1 MTIWRNII
9 FGCLAIIVTLLIYQD
24 NQIDK
29 ELAAVKNRLDNIH
42 KIQIE
47 SSHRRYI
54 QDFID
59 NDFEAIASHFMPPV
73 DFKLYDFVAETNEDV
88 MNQFKDMKANIQE
101 GYAYSLIDEIGISK
115 TSNNNFLLCTDY
127 TRYNSEDQILFEGRT
142 QYIYIF
148 SLNEGWK
155 INSLD
160 SIARDENKSC
170 KNLLN

>member
-9 FGCLAIIVTLLIYQD
+9 FGCLAIIVTLSIYQD
-24 NQIDK
+24 NQMDK
-29 ELAAVKNRLDNIH
+29 ELAAVKDRLDNIH

-47 SSHRRYI
+47 SSYRKYV

-59 NDFEAIASHFMPPV
+59 NDFKAIASHFMPPV
-73 DFKLYDFVAETNEDV
+73 NFKLYDFVAETHEDV
-88 MNQFKDMKANIQE
+88 MNQYMDMKANIQE

-115 TSNNNFLLCTDY
+115 TSNNNFLLCADY
-127 TRYNSEDQILFEGRT
+127 TRYNSDDQILFEGRT

-160 SIARDENKSC
+160 SIARDKNQSC
-170 KNLLN
+170 KNL

>member
-9 FGCLAIIVTLLIYQD
+9 FGCLAIIVTLSIYQD

-47 SSHRRYI
+47 SSYRRYV

-59 NDFEAIASHFMPPV
+59 NNFEAIASHFKPPV

-88 MNQFKDMKANIQE
+88 INQYMDMKANIQE

-115 TSNNNFLLCTDY
+115 TSNNNFLLCADY
-127 TRYNSEDQILFEGRT
+127 TRYNSDDQILFEGRT

-160 SIARDENKSC
+160 SIARDKNKSC
-170 KNLLN
+170 KKL

>member
-47 SSHRRYI
+47 SSHRRYV

-59 NDFEAIASHFMPPV
+59 NDFEAIASHFKPPV

-127 TRYNSEDQILFEGRT
+127 TRYNSDDEILFEGRT

-160 SIARDENKSC
+160 SIARDKNKSC

>member
-9 FGCLAIIVTLLIYQD
+9 FGCLAIIVTLSIYQD

-29 ELAAVKNRLDNIH
+29 ELAAVKDRLDNIH

-47 SSHRRYI
+47 SSYRRYV

-59 NDFEAIASHFMPPV
+59 NDFEAIASHFKPPV

-88 MNQFKDMKANIQE
+88 INQYMDMKANIQE
-101 GYAYSLIDEIGISK
+101 GYAYSLIDEIVISK
-115 TSNNNFLLCTDY
+115 TSNNNFLLCADY
-127 TRYNSEDQILFEGRT
+127 TRYNSDDQILFEGRT

-160 SIARDENKSC
+160 RIARDKNQSC
-170 KNLLN
+170 KNL

>member
-9 FGCLAIIVTLLIYQD
+9 FGCLAIIVTLSIYQD

-29 ELAAVKNRLDNIH
+29 ELAAVKDRLDNIH

-47 SSHRRYI
+47 SSYRRYV

-59 NDFEAIASHFMPPV
+59 NDFEAIASHFKPPV

-88 MNQFKDMKANIQE
+88 INQYMDMKANIQE
-101 GYAYSLIDEIGISK
+101 GYAYSLIDEIVISK
-115 TSNNNFLLCTDY
+115 TSNNNFLLCADY
-127 TRYNSEDQILFEGRT
+127 TRYNSDDQILFEGRT

-160 SIARDENKSC
+160 SIARDKNQSC
-170 KNLLN
+170 KKL

>member
-9 FGCLAIIVTLLIYQD
+9 FGCLAIIVTLSIYQD

-29 ELAAVKNRLDNIH
+29 ELAAVKDRLDNIH

-47 SSHRRYI
+47 SSYRRYV

-59 NDFEAIASHFMPPV
+59 NDFEAIASHFKPPV

-88 MNQFKDMKANIQE
+88 INQYMDMKANIQE
-101 GYAYSLIDEIGISK
+101 GYAYSLIDEIVISK
-115 TSNNNFLLCTDY
+115 TSNNNFLLCADY
-127 TRYNSEDQILFEGRT
+127 TRYNSDDQILFEGRT

-160 SIARDENKSC
+160 SIARDKNQSC
-170 KNLLN
+170 KNL

>member
-9 FGCLAIIVTLLIYQD
+9 FGCLAIIVTLSIYQD

-29 ELAAVKNRLDNIH
+29 ELAAVKDRLDNIH

-47 SSHRRYI
+47 SSYRRYV

-59 NDFEAIASHFMPPV
+59 NDFEAIASHFKPPV

-88 MNQFKDMKANIQE
+88 INQYMDMKANIQE
-101 GYAYSLIDEIGISK
+101 GYAYSLIDDIGISK
-115 TSNNNFLLCTDY
+115 TSNNNFLLCADY
-127 TRYNSEDQILFEGRT
+127 TRYNSDDQILFEGRT

-160 SIARDENKSC
+160 SIARDKNKSC
-170 KNLLN
+170 KKL

>member
-29 ELAAVKNRLDNIH
+29 ELEAVKNRLDNIH

-47 SSHRRYI
+47 SSHRRYV

-59 NDFEAIASHFMPPV
+59 NDFEAIASYFMPPV

>member
-54 QDFID
+54 QDFIV

-88 MNQFKDMKANIQE
+88 MNQYKDMKANIQE

>member
-47 SSHRRYI
+47 SSHRRYV

-59 NDFEAIASHFMPPV
+59 NDFEAIASYFMPPV

-88 MNQFKDMKANIQE
+88 LNQFKDMKANIQE

-127 TRYNSEDQILFEGRT
+127 TRFNSDDQILFEGRT

>member
-47 SSHRRYI
+47 SSHRRYV

-59 NDFEAIASHFMPPV
+59 NDFEAIASYFMPPV

-88 MNQFKDMKANIQE
+88 LNQFKDMKANIQE

-142 QYIYIF
+142 QYIL
-148 SLNEGWK
+148 SL
-155 INSLD
+155 IH
-160 SIARDENKSC
+160 I
-170 KNLLN
+170 

>member
-47 SSHRRYI
+47 SSHRRYV

-59 NDFEAIASHFMPPV
+59 NDFEAIASYFMPPV

-88 MNQFKDMKANIQE
+88 LNQFKDMKANIQE

-148 SLNEGWK
+148 SLNEGCK

>member
-9 FGCLAIIVTLLIYQD
+9 FGCLAIIVTLSIYQD
-24 NQIDK
+24 NQMDK
-29 ELAAVKNRLDNIH
+29 ELAAVKDRLDNIH

-47 SSHRRYI
+47 SSYRKYV

-59 NDFEAIASHFMPPV
+59 NDFEAIASHFKPPV

-88 MNQFKDMKANIQE
+88 INQYMDMKANIQE
-101 GYAYSLIDEIGISK
+101 GYAYSLIDEIVISK
-115 TSNNNFLLCTDY
+115 TSNNNFLLCADY
-127 TRYNSEDQILFEGRT
+127 TRYNSDDQILFEGRT

-160 SIARDENKSC
+160 SIARDKNQSC
-170 KNLLN
+170 KNL